1 MNIYMFW
8 PIFLAVFADVFY
20 QICSKSTPATLNPF
34 AGLTITYL
42 VGAAITMV
50 IFFIT
55 RGGKSLLTEWKSINW
70 TTFVLGFAIVGLE
83 VGSIY
88 MYRAGWNI
96 NTGYIV
102 KSIILAMALIVVG
115 YFIYKEQF
123 TMNKAIGI
131 AACMLGLYFINK

>member
-1 MNIYMFW
+1 MFW

-20 QICSKSTPATLNPF
+20 QICSKSTPANLNPF

-55 RGGKSLLTEWKSINW
+55 SGGQSLLTEWKSINW

-102 KSIILAMALIVVG
+102 KSIILAAALIVVG
-115 YFIYKEQF
+115 YFIYKEQL

-131 AACMLGLYFINK
+131 AACMLGLFFINK

>member
-50 IFFIT
+50 IFFYNQRRTEPADRMEINQLDNLCSWFCDC
-55 RGGKSLLTEWKSINW
+55 RPGGWKHLHVQSRM
-70 TTFVLGFAIVGLE
+70 E
-83 VGSIY
+83 Y
-88 MYRAGWNI
+88 QYRVHCQI
-96 NTGYIV
+96 HNTGNGTD
-102 KSIILAMALIVVG
+102 SCRILHLQGAVHN
-115 YFIYKEQF
+115 EQGNRHSRMHAGTVF
-123 TMNKAIGI
+123 HK
-131 AACMLGLYFINK
+131 